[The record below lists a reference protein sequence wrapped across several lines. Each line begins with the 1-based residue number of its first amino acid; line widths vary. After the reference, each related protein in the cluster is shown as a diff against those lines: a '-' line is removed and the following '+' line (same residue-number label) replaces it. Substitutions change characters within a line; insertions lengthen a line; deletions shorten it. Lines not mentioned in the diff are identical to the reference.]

1 MCRNIQVFRVL
12 GLMDILVQIMNFLYI
27 SMVTHFQ
34 RPGGR
39 VHDPQGLDFHL
50 RFCFVSHLQPRTLP
64 HHLLCPSSLVPF
76 FMKFLASVL
85 KLFISLYP
93 SAIAENKN
101 TGKIF
106 LADKI
111 EVLLSGGKE
120 L

>member
-1 MCRNIQVFRVL
+1 
-12 GLMDILVQIMNFLYI
+12 
-27 SMVTHFQ
+27 
-34 RPGGR
+34 
-39 VHDPQGLDFHL
+39 
-50 RFCFVSHLQPRTLP
+50 
-64 HHLLCPSSLVPF
+64 
-76 FMKFLASVL
+76 MKFLASVL